1 MIALTHDSI
10 SLRGAGIV
18 TVSQQKKGARF
29 TLDSLLLADF
39 CRIKP
44 KERILE
50 PGAGTGI
57 ISILLA
63 RKFPKGLFYPV
74 EIQTDLASLC
84 YQNIRANDLAETVIV
99 IERDIRFLKRSMLP
113 GGFDAIVTNPPYTRL
128 GTGKQSPIPGRLAAR
143 HEQTASL
150 GKWLDLRYFLKN
162 KGRYY
167 MVFPAGR
174 MAELVALMKVR
185 KLEPKRM
192 RFVHPSVGKPASL
205 VLIEA
210 VTSAGTGLE
219 VLPPLVLHESGGGY
233 SEEMRRIY
241 GLSQEDNK
249 SN

>member
-10 SLRGAGIV
+10 SLRGAGVV
-18 TVSQQKKGARF
+18 TISQQKKGARF

-44 KERILE
+44 KERTLE

-74 EIQTDLASLC
+74 EIQPDLASLC
-84 YQNIRANDLAETVIV
+84 CQNIRANDLTEKVIV

-128 GTGKQSPIPGRLAAR
+128 GTGKQSPTEGRQAAR

-162 KGRYY
+162 KGRYS

-174 MAELVALMKVR
+174 MAELIALMKIR

-192 RFVHPSVGKPASL
+192 RLVHPSVDKPASL

-210 VTSAGTGLE
+210 VTSAGAGLE
-219 VLPPLVLHESGGGY
+219 VLPPLVVHEAGGGY
-233 SEEMRRIY
+233 SKEMRSIY
-241 GLSQEDNK
+241 NLS
-249 SN
+249 